1 MMNDAHIG
9 QEFAD
14 ELLRHRSSRT
24 DFHVRFQGAAGP
36 YMILASKS
44 LPVRASCELSV
55 KSVPLGANAMSDSMQ
70 RRFAEARV
78 YAAQVRARK
87 AMGSKWILAYVQK
100 HR

>member
-1 MMNDAHIG
+1 MMNDASTG

-24 DFHVRFQGAAGP
+24 DFHARFQGAAGP

-44 LPVRASCELSV
+44 LPVRASCEFDV
-55 KSVPLGANAMSDSMQ
+55 RSVPLGVNAMSEEMKQ
-70 RRFAEARV
+70 RFAHARV

-87 AMGSKWILAYVQK
+87 AMGDKWILAYVQK